1 MLLYDRLLEELNA
14 NADAEY
20 AAFHKRLLKNDA
32 INVIGVRVPV
42 LRKIAKKY
50 ADDLQGL
57 MSLPDEYY
65 EVTFIKLTAA
75 SKLSFGEFIKIADGL
90 VALIDNWASCDC
102 FKADCIK
109 KHREE
114 FIPFIKAYLGVNR
127 EFYQRYALV
136 TLLNYYVEAP
146 YLGLI
151 FDSVLNA
158 DDGFYYV
165 HMAAAWL
172 IAEVLIKNYAEGLA
186 FLKKDALGVKTR
198 DKAIQKACESYRL
211 TDGQKEELKGLK
223 KSLKKG

>member
-14 NADAEY
+14 GADAEY
-20 AAFHKRLLKNDA
+20 AAFQKRLLKNDA

-57 MSLPDEYY
+57 MSLPDDYY

-75 SKLSFGEFIKIADGL
+75 SGLSFGEFIKIADEL
-90 VALIDNWASCDC
+90 VALIDNWACCDC

-136 TLLNYYVEAP
+136 TLLNYYVEPP

-165 HMAAAWL
+165 HTAAAWL
-172 IAEVLIKNYAEGLA
+172 LAEVLVKNYAEGLA

-198 DKAIQKACESYRL
+198 NKAIQKACESYRL

-223 KSLKKG
+223 KSLKQG